1 MGVES
6 PPLDPCRLQL
16 QRVLESESFRNSDS
30 LRRLLSYVAER
41 SLSHT
46 ADDLKEYVIGV
57 DVFGKPPS
65 YDPQKDASVRVQIS
79 RLRQK
84 IDEYYT
90 GEGSGDPYRLLLPKG
105 HFTIRFEPRQSE
117 AAPGSKDAYATPAGA
132 ARFSRAQIGLAVTL
146 FSLAASL
153 LWTSVLWRK
162 VGSMDAGLVPAKSA
176 LELEA
181 VWSAFLNLENPS
193 VVVFG
198 SPAFRNAD

>member
-16 QRVLESESFRNSDS
+16 QRVLESESFRNSDR

-117 AAPGSKDAYATPAGA
+117 ATGSKPAPVVA
-132 ARFSRAQIGLAVTL
+132 ARFSRAQIGLTVTL
-146 FSLAASL
+146 FLLAASL

-162 VGSMDAGLVPAKSA
+162 VGSMEARLAPA
-176 LELEA
+176 
-181 VWSAFLNLENPS
+181 N
-193 VVVFG
+193 
-198 SPAFRNAD
+198 